1 MTKAEV
7 SRISKRAKRMAKKA
21 KTKSGI
27 TVEDRLKDAKKVLL
41 EKNGQQEQE
50 QIDGTEKER
59 QDAMHRAKMC
69 MQEIQESQNKWHC
82 RISPTLNQPEWVGNG
97 SKMIISATYAVEP
110 LPMD

>member
-1 MTKAEV
+1 MNKTK
-7 SRISKRAKRMAKKA
+7 KKA
-21 KTKSGI
+21 
-27 TVEDRLKDAKKVLL
+27 LK
-41 EKNGQQEQE
+41 KNGATPTPPSNDRFSEDKAKPEEE

-69 MQEIQESQNKWHC
+69 MQEIQEVQDKWHC

-97 SKMIISATYAVEP
+97 SKMIISATYAIEP